1 MAVGWHR
8 PTRLLIDTQAIKA
21 NVENERQRMPQ
32 GSVLFAVV
40 KANGYGHGAVETARA
55 AKEGG
60 ASGFCV
66 ALLDEAIELR
76 QAGITEPILILSVV
90 DPAYI
95 PSLLMYG
102 ISVTVATRE
111 WLVEAAEQLKEE
123 SYEQPLNVHIKVD
136 TGMGRIGF
144 TSPQATKEA
153 ALFIKNNPN
162 FHLEG
167 IFTHCSTADLKDS
180 TYFDQQTAR
189 FKENLDQLSELPR
202 YVHIS
207 NSATALWHPDN
218 VGNMIR
224 FGVAM
229 YGLNPSGRSLP
240 EPYPLQPALTLISSL
255 IQVKELL
262 PGEGIG
268 YGKTYTTNQRE
279 WVGTIPIGYA
289 DGWLRHLQGFSVL
302 VNGYP
307 CEIIGRICMDQCMIR
322 LPKQVPVGTKV
333 TLIGEDQGQTITMQ
347 MVAEKL
353 GTINY
358 EVACTFS
365 QRIPRE
371 YTNKIGNSKWSKEV
385 THMLET
391 YPLLSV
397 ADKVR
402 PVGKT

>member
-1 MAVGWHR
+1 MAAGWYR

-21 NVENERQRMPQ
+21 NVKNVCLRLPQ
-32 GSVLFAVV
+32 GSELFAVV

-55 AKEGG
+55 ARDGG

-90 DPAYI
+90 DPVYI
-95 PSLLMYG
+95 PLMLTYEL
-102 ISVTVATRE
+102 SVTVATME
-111 WLVEAAEQLKEE
+111 WLIEAAEQLQKKSDE
-123 SYEQPLNVHIKVD
+123 PLNVHIKVD

-144 TSPQATKEA
+144 TTTQASKEA
-153 ALFIKNNPN
+153 VNLIKNNPN
-162 FHLEG
+162 MYLEG
-167 IFTHCSTADLKDS
+167 IFTHFSTADFKDS

-189 FKENLDQLSELPR
+189 FNEHLDQLSELPK
-202 YVHIS
+202 YMHVS

-229 YGLNPSGRSLP
+229 YGLNPSGRMLP
-240 EPYPLQPALTLISSL
+240 EPFPLQPALSLISSL
-255 IQVKELL
+255 IQVKEVP

-268 YGKTYTTNQRE
+268 YGKTYTTTKKE

-289 DGWLRHLQGFSVL
+289 DGWLRGLQGFYVL
-302 VNGYP
+302 VKGYQ

-322 LPKQVPVGTKV
+322 LPKRMPVGTKV
-333 TLIGEDQGQTITMQ
+333 TLIGEDHGQTITAQ

-358 EVACTFS
+358 EVTCTFS

-371 YTNKIGNSKWSKEV
+371 YI
-385 THMLET
+385 
-391 YPLLSV
+391 
-397 ADKVR
+397 
-402 PVGKT
+402 